1 MTRGTIFQLDGMQH
15 EVARVEGDTAWYCA
29 ARVAGGGGA
38 DSEMRC
44 EDAEL
49 SRLVRGVRDAGSWA
63 MWIARGA
70 RGVPPLA
77 APLCRRRRA
86 RRCWASSRASV
97 SRHAS
102 FRGTDDLSFSRLSKR
117 TDDLSF
123 SRLSKRL
130 VRSFR
135 MRDHGQTRS
144 PALLLEFAT
153 SVAQT
158 TAHAIGLSMAHPPD
172 IARRPAS
179 SRRVA
184 PARPPSFSGRA
195 SVPMPSLRR
204 RRDRRQQYS
213 TESDEADRLMTQ

>member
-1 MTRGTIFQLDGMQH
+1 MFGRLRPAVGHTGPGC
-15 EVARVEGDTAWYCA
+15 GW
-29 ARVAGGGGA
+29 GGGP
-38 DSEMRC
+38 S
-44 EDAEL
+44 
-49 SRLVRGVRDAGSWA
+49 S
-63 MWIARGA
+63 
-70 RGVPPLA
+70 PLA
-77 APLCRRRRA
+77 GWLLGAGVGTSDENGCAVMGGCPPTRWAKNGPLQ
-86 RRCWASSRASV
+86 
-97 SRHAS
+97 HAS
-102 FRGTDDLSFSRLSKR
+102 FRGTDG
-117 TDDLSF
+117 LSF

-144 PALLLEFAT
+144 PGLLLEFAT

-158 TAHAIGLSMAHPPD
+158 PAHATGCLMAHPPD